1 MAGHRDDGT
10 VAEDKAHH
18 PNRRVDWDSLFNQTV
33 ISPLQAQ
40 QAANAWMN
48 DPDNA
53 PYLNRTPATFS
64 PEVMA
69 EFGLGDNDN
78 ANPHGMKRP
87 DLTGIEVKD
96 DD

>member
-1 MAGHRDDGT
+1 
-10 VAEDKAHH
+10 
-18 PNRRVDWDSLFNQTV
+18 
-33 ISPLQAQ
+33 
-40 QAANAWMN
+40 MN

-53 PYLNRTPATFS
+53 PFLNRTPATFS